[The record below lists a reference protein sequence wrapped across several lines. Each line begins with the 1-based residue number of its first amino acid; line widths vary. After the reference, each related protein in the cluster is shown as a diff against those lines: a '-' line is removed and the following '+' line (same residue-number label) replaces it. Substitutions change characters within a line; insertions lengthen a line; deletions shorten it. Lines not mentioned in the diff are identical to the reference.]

1 MIYLFKNFYYFCFSY
16 KETTTM
22 IRKTLAILLFFITTL
37 TLSAEKRN
45 YLYSFN
51 SDLNEGISQL
61 TITDILQ
68 DSKGYLW
75 FATKNGLNR
84 FNGREYLIYRRED
97 GNEQS
102 LSNNSITSV
111 VEDREGYLWVGTSK
125 GLNRID
131 LNTDQIKRYYPE
143 YKNGAMQDGIF
154 SLFIDR
160 SGCLWVGTWGGLF
173 RYNREE
179 DHFDFYHLDLENPKI
194 AISTIFEDSSGKYWI
209 GTRYYGVFLCDNQM
223 NIISHYSEENKNLH
237 LNSND
242 VSCIYEDDRKQIW
255 IGHKGGLNKINLRD
269 NEIVSFNSGNS
280 NLSNNSVRCLTE
292 WEGKM
297 LIGTFDG
304 IFSMDLSTEEIMK
317 VAGYD
322 DSNKSLSHYS
332 VLSFFVDRD
341 ATLWVGT
348 FAGGVNYLNKFTNRF
363 VFHKPEEE
371 LNIRTGI
378 YGAITSQ
385 SPSDLWIATEGYG
398 LLNYNYQTDESHY
411 YLINPSSQFAFNSN
425 IIKSV
430 LYEDGIV
437 WCGTTK
443 GEIYE
448 FDTRTRKF
456 SLYHK
461 YPVEFSIYCLYRD
474 SRGRLW
480 VGGAST
486 EYGLTCFVND
496 RLAPDFVN
504 NQDEPI
510 YFSNIRCMLEDDEE
524 GVLLLG
530 SSAEGL
536 QRWDT
541 NTGQLTKYTNEASV
555 ASYRIPN
562 NYISSITRTRS
573 GEIWVSTY
581 GGGIFS
587 FDKAKG
593 IQTIMTQK
601 QGLLDNNICSL
612 VESSDH
618 KLWMSTVNGLI
629 MYDPEGGEVR
639 NYHRY
644 NGIDIR
650 EFTLHSGLAM
660 PDGHLCFAGS
670 NGFITFQ
677 VEAMDKNMNV
687 PSIVL
692 EQLTVN
698 NQPIRVGDA
707 SGVLD
712 KVLDSMDAI
721 CLHYDENNF
730 SISYQAL
737 NYTYSNQNQY
747 AYMLEGYDAGWNY
760 VKGRHSAFYTN
771 LSPGKYLFRVKA
783 SNNDD
788 VWNEEG
794 RALTI
799 IVQPPLW
806 RTWYAYLFYLIV
818 LAAITYCILYYMN
831 IKRNLEAGLKMKQL
845 EKQKQEE
852 FHQAKIRLFTNF
864 SHELRTPLTLI
875 ITPFEEIVKRVDI
888 PTELH
893 DKLSVIYKNAQKL
906 LLLVNQLMDLHK
918 NQAGSME
925 LKVSEGDICEYIKE
939 IYYAFN
945 QIALTNEV
953 KFTLNCSPKS
963 INAWFDKSLFEK
975 VVFNLLSNAFKYTP
989 SGKAI
994 TMEVTQASLKD
1005 LDAQHI
1011 NGLYKEEAI
1020 DYLVL
1025 KIKDSG
1031 KGIEKG
1037 EADKIF
1043 TPFYQIPETSGINL
1057 SGTGIGLSLVYTI
1070 VQLHRGMIY
1079 LDPAVTNG
1087 ACFIVILPISRSAFS
1102 DEQIDDALPD
1112 SITGVA
1118 HTDDEAQS
1126 LPAPVDASLLP
1137 PASGKE
1143 VKAKYKI
1150 LLVEDDK
1157 DVRDYLHKSLETEY
1171 AVIEAADGVK
1181 AYEKVVQNF
1190 PDLVLSDIMMPKRD
1204 GLELCT
1210 MIKND
1215 IRVGH
1220 IPVILM
1226 TARSMVVHIKEG
1238 FQAGAD
1244 DYIVKPFNMDVLQ
1257 TRIRSLLASRE
1268 QLKKLYGKRF
1278 SPEVIG
1284 IEVKS
1289 ADERFSQ
1296 KLFDVIEKNISNDRL
1311 DVELLCTEIGISRA
1325 NLYRKLKSITELSPM
1340 ELIRNKRLE
1349 MAAKLLKESEMN
1361 VSEIASH
1368 LGFNSHSYF
1377 SNSFKAFYGCTPTEF
1392 IQTKDKAD
1400 QGD

>member
-1 MIYLFKNFYYFCFSY
+1 
-16 KETTTM
+16 M
-22 IRKTLAILLFFITTL
+22 IRKSLSILFLILSVL
-37 TLSAEKRN
+37 TLYAEKTN

-61 TITDILQ
+61 SVMTIYQ
-68 DSKGYLW
+68 DSRGYLW

-84 FNGREYLIYRRED
+84 FNGKEYKIYHRED

-102 LSNNSITSV
+102 LSNNSVTSIT
-111 VEDREGYLWVGTSK
+111 EDQEGYLWVGTNN

-131 LNTDQIKRYYPE
+131 LNTNEIKRYNLE
-143 YKNGAMQDGIF
+143 TNGLVANSI
-154 SLFIDR
+154 STVYTDR
-160 SGCLWVGTWGGLF
+160 SGCLWVGTWEGLN
-173 RYNREE
+173 RYNREG
-179 DHFDFYHLDLENPKI
+179 DHFEYIPIEDDTERAMIVTLV
-194 AISTIFEDSSGKYWI
+194 EDSSGRFWI
-209 GTRYYGVFLCDNQM
+209 GTRNKGLLLCDHQM
-223 NIISHYSEENKNLH
+223 NLISQFTSESKNMP
-237 LNSND
+237 LNNNNITS
-242 VSCIYEDDRKQIW
+242 IYEDDKKQIW
-255 IGHKGGLNKINLRD
+255 VGCKNSGLNKINLRD
-269 NEIVSFNSGNS
+269 NEVTSYTNLNSG
-280 NLSNNSVRCLTE
+280 LSNNSVRCIIE
-292 WEGKM
+292 WQGKL

-304 IFSMDLSTEEIMK
+304 IFDLDKATERIVK

-322 DSNKSLSHYS
+322 DINKSLSHYS
-332 VLSFFVDRD
+332 VYCFCVDRD
-341 ATLWVGT
+341 KTLWVGT

-363 VFHKPEEE
+363 VLHKPQEE

-378 YGAITSQ
+378 YGAITYE
-385 SPSDLWIATEGYG
+385 SPEDLWIATEGYG
-398 LLNYNYQTDESHY
+398 LLNYNKRTNESHY
-411 YLINPSSQFAFNSN
+411 YLIDPSARFAFNTN

-430 LYEDGIV
+430 FYEDGYV

-443 GEIYE
+443 GEIYK
-448 FDTRTRKF
+448 FNIKTKKF
-456 SLYHK
+456 SLYHQ
-461 YPVEFSIYCLYRD
+461 YPIEYSIYSIIRD
-474 SRGRLW
+474 HNDVLW

-486 EYGLTCFVND
+486 EFGLTCFVND
-496 RLAPDFVN
+496 SLVTTFYN
-504 NQDEPI
+504 NVDEPI
-510 YFSNIRCMLEDDEE
+510 YFSNVRCILEEE
-524 GVLLLG
+524 DGVFLLG
-530 SSAEGL
+530 STAEGL
-536 QRWDT
+536 LRFDT
-541 NTGQLTKYTNEASV
+541 HKKQLTKYSNEASV
-555 ASYRIPN
+555 EKYRIPN
-562 NYISSITRTRS
+562 NYISAIVRTKS

-581 GGGIFS
+581 GGGIFQLDES
-587 FDKAKG
+587 KA
-593 IQTIMTQK
+593 IRRIMTVRE
-601 QGLLDNNICSL
+601 GLLDNNICTL
-612 VESSDH
+612 VESSDQR
-618 KLWMSTVNGLI
+618 LWMSTVNGLI
-629 MYDPEGGEVR
+629 MFDPAKDEVR
-639 NYHRY
+639 NYHRH

-650 EFTLHSGLAM
+650 EFTLHSGIAL
-660 PDGHLCFAGS
+660 PDGSLCFAGS
-670 NGFITFQ
+670 NGFVTFH
-677 VEAMDKNMNV
+677 VEAMDKNNNIPPV
-687 PSIVL
+687 VL
-692 EQLTVN
+692 EQLSVN
-698 NQPIRVGDA
+698 NHPVEVGDKSA
-707 SGVLD
+707 ILD
-712 KVLDSMDAI
+712 KVLNGMETI
-721 CLHYDENNF
+721 CLAYNENNF

-737 NYTYSNQNQY
+737 NYIYATQNQY
-747 AYMLEGYDAGWNY
+747 AYKLEGYDTDWNY
-760 VKGRHSAFYTN
+760 VGERNSAFYTN
-771 LSPGKYLFRVKA
+771 LSPGKYVFLVKA
-783 SNNDD
+783 SNNDG

-794 RALTI
+794 RSLII

-806 RTWYAYLFYLIV
+806 RTWYAYLFYVIA
-818 LAAITYCILYYMN
+818 LAAIIYGILYYVN

-864 SHELRTPLTLI
+864 SHELRTPLMLI
-875 ITPFEEIVKRVDI
+875 ITPFEELVKRVDI
-888 PTELH
+888 PAELH
-893 DKLSVIYKNAQKL
+893 DKLSIIYKNAQKL

-918 NQAGSME
+918 NQAGSMG

-953 KFTLNCSPKS
+953 KFTLNCTPKT
-963 INAWFDKSLFEK
+963 INGWFDKSLLEK
-975 VVFNLLSNAFKYTP
+975 VVFNLLSNAFKYTA
-989 SGKAI
+989 SGESVL
-994 TMEVTQASLKD
+994 MEVSEVTLKE
-1005 LDAQHI
+1005 LDPKRTD
-1011 NGLYKEEAI
+1011 GLYKDENSQYVI
-1020 DYLVL
+1020 L
-1025 KIKDSG
+1025 KVKDSG
-1031 KGIEKG
+1031 KGIEEG

-1070 VQLHRGMIY
+1070 VQLHRGVIY
-1079 LDPAVTNG
+1079 VDHTETKG
-1087 ACFIVILPISRSAFS
+1087 ACFVVILPVSRSAFS
-1102 DEQIDDALPD
+1102 EEQIESREIDKIAE
-1112 SITGVA
+1112 ITNTEDILV
-1118 HTDDEAQS
+1118 S
-1126 LPAPVDASLLP
+1126 LPVTENKDQP
-1137 PASGKE
+1137 
-1143 VKAKYKI
+1143 KYKI

-1157 DVRDYLHKSLETEY
+1157 DVRDYLKKSLEAEY
-1171 AVIEAADGVK
+1171 IVIEAADGVR
-1181 AYEKVVQNF
+1181 AYEKVVQDF

-1215 IRVGH
+1215 IRIGH

-1278 SPEVIG
+1278 SPDVMG

-1296 KLFDVIEKNISNDRL
+1296 KLFDVIEKNISNEKL

-1392 IQTKDKAD
+1392 VQMKNNQE
-1400 QGD
+1400 QGC